1 MPTARTSLT
10 RLATIL
16 LATTLLLLA
25 PHAFAY
31 SPDPVRLE
39 RAAREGKVVVYA
51 ATDQNVVQP
60 LIDDFQARHPGIRV
74 EYHDINSSE
83 LYNRVVSEAEQGGKA
98 DIAWSSAMD
107 LQVKLVNDGY
117 AQPHQSRETAALPG
131 WAVWKN
137 EAFGTT
143 YEPAAI
149 IYNRRLLRSE
159 DVPRT
164 HASLLRLVTANSTRW
179 QGRIVTYDPAQ
190 SGVGM
195 LLHSQDAQANPS
207 VFWQLAQA
215 FGDNRVALDASTN
228 AMIDRIARGEALI
241 GYNLLGSYADS
252 RARTDD
258 ALGVIWPQ
266 DYTLVLTRVAF
277 ILRNAR
283 HPEAARLWL
292 DHLLS
297 AHGQALLAERAGLFS
312 VREDAE
318 RLTTAAGLRRQ
329 LGAAFRP
336 IPLGSGLLT
345 YLDQAKQ
352 RAFLER
358 WAAALGDAK
367 P

>member
-1 MPTARTSLT
+1 MPTVPPVLT
-10 RLATIL
+10 HLLAIL
-16 LATTLLLLA
+16 LLIACAPACAYTPDAT
-25 PHAFAY
+25 
-31 SPDPVRLE
+31 RLE

-51 ATDQNVVQP
+51 ATDQSVVQP
-60 LIDDFQARHPGIRV
+60 LIDDFHARHPGVRV

-83 LYNRVVSEAEQGGKA
+83 LYSRIISEAEDGGIA
-98 DIAWSSAMD
+98 DVAWSSAMD

-117 AQPHQSRETAALPG
+117 AQPHRSRETEALPD

-149 IYNRRLLRSE
+149 IFNKRLLHSK
-159 DVPRT
+159 DIPQT
-164 HASLLRLVTANSTRW
+164 HAALLRIVSAGGARW
-179 QGRIVTYDPAQ
+179 RGRIVTYDPAQ

-215 FGDNRVALDASTN
+215 FGDNHIVLDTSTN
-228 AMIDRIARGEALI
+228 TMIDRIARGDALI
-241 GYNLLGSYADS
+241 GYNLLGSYAYS
-252 RARTDD
+252 RARTDGS
-258 ALGVIWPQ
+258 LGVIWPQ

-277 ILRNAR
+277 ITRKAR

-297 AHGQALLAERAGLFS
+297 AHGQALLADRAGLFS

-329 LGAAFRP
+329 LGTAFRP
-336 IPLGSGLLT
+336 IALGSGLLT

-352 RAFLER
+352 RAFLRR
-358 WAAALGDAK
+358 WTAALGEGA

>member
-1 MPTARTSLT
+1 MPTASALLQRLT
-10 RLATIL
+10 AI
-16 LATTLLLLA
+16 LLLLA
-25 PHAFAY
+25 THALAY
-31 SPDPVRLE
+31 TPDPARLE
-39 RAAREGKVVVYA
+39 RAAQEGKVVVYA
-51 ATDQNVVQP
+51 ATDQDVVQP
-60 LIDDFQARHPGIRV
+60 LIDDFHARHPGVRV
-74 EYHDINSSE
+74 EYHDINSGD
-83 LYNRVVSEAEQGGKA
+83 LYKRIVGEAEQGGKA

-131 WAVWKN
+131 WAVWKD

-149 IYNRRLLRSE
+149 IYNKRLLRSE

-164 HASLLRLVTANSTRW
+164 HASLLRLVTANGTRW
-179 QGRIVTYDPAQ
+179 RGRIVTYDPSL

-215 FGDNRVALDASTN
+215 FGANWIVLDASTN
-228 AMIDRIARGEALI
+228 AMIDRIARGDALI

-252 RARTDD
+252 RARDDD

-277 ILRNAR
+277 ITRQAH

-312 VREDAE
+312 VREDTE
-318 RLTTAAGLRRQ
+318 RLTTATGLRRQ

-352 RAFLER
+352 RAFLRR
-358 WAAALGDAK
+358 WAEALETGTR
-367 P
+367 

>member
-1 MPTARTSLT
+1 MPLASTLLQRLTA
-10 RLATIL
+10 I
-16 LATTLLLLA
+16 LLLA
-25 PHAFAY
+25 AGAAAFDSVFAY
-31 SPDPVRLE
+31 TPDPVRLE

-51 ATDQNVVQP
+51 ATDQDVVQP
-60 LIDDFQARHPGIRV
+60 LIDDFHARHPGVSV
-74 EYHDINSSE
+74 EYHDMNSGD
-83 LYNRVVSEAEQGGKA
+83 LYSRIVGEAAQGGVA

-117 AQPHQSRETAALPG
+117 AQPHQSRETAVLPD

-149 IYNRRLLRSE
+149 IYNKRLLRSA
-159 DVPRT
+159 DVPQT
-164 HASLLRLVTANSTRW
+164 HASLLRLLSSDSPRW
-179 QGRIVTYDPAQ
+179 RGRIVTYDPAQ

-215 FGDNRVALDASTN
+215 FGNNRVVLDASTN
-228 AMIDRIARGEALI
+228 AMIDRIASGEALL

-258 ALGVIWPQ
+258 ALGVVWPR

-277 ILRNAR
+277 ITRAAR

-312 VREDAE
+312 VREDAD